1 MLFQSIHIRWSKKVG
16 EKLNHSFAI
25 YFHRTCS
32 FISDKLE
39 RVGDVSRV
47 QKMQFCLL
55 NKTVESR
62 THRNLSL
69 VTAFVST
76 EGCHVFLCRES
87 YYFMIHEIKN
97 RNFKKIEQKDEK
109 MWRRK
114 WREAALSFYCL
125 IITVFIFTNSI
136 VYHSIALFMLF
147 QMILNSNCHIC
158 NSLVVN
164 GLFEKKLFRM
174 GITRFLST

>member
-1 MLFQSIHIRWSKKVG
+1 
-16 EKLNHSFAI
+16 
-25 YFHRTCS
+25 
-32 FISDKLE
+32 
-39 RVGDVSRV
+39 
-47 QKMQFCLL
+47 MQFCLL

-62 THRNLSL
+62 THRNLPL
-69 VTAFVST
+69 FTAFVST

-136 VYHSIALFMLF
+136 IYHSIALFMLF

-158 NSLVVN
+158 NFKSHFYPLPMAFRVSTDSWTGQTDYQRPVSQCLKSIKSRKMVAL
-164 GLFEKKLFRM
+164 LFP
-174 GITRFLST
+174 FLPIKQRVSS